1 MGYIDI
7 NGISPVYKLFNPKIY
22 IADFGNFKQGFLS
35 TKLIKEEYFQAQG
48 MFCSTIVLILTVIKG
63 EVRQK
68 KIIGP
73 KFLSDPN

>member
-1 MGYIDI
+1 MNYINKNRVI
-7 NGISPVYKLFNPKIY
+7 YNPKIY
-22 IADFGNFKQGFLS
+22 VADFGNFRQGFLS
-35 TKLIKEEYFQAQG
+35 MKLIKKENNFRVQG

-68 KIIGP
+68 KFIGP